1 MICDYTALT
10 AWGTVGGGA
19 ATFLAVLVALFYPIF
34 SERKRKQ
41 ERARNLRER
50 LLVAAKGIILT
61 SMKRRLRIA
70 ETEEDKEFAAEFKM
84 LFPQTTL
91 LIRQEQDDVKKLYTL
106 LSASPG
112 WPTKTAESHLREIRE
127 AAREAVKTLGGA

>member
-1 MICDYTALT
+1 MAFMVADAP
-10 AWGTVGGGA
+10 GA
-19 ATFLAVLVALFYPIF
+19 ASPEVIPAPA
-34 SERKRKQ
+34 
-41 ERARNLRER
+41 
-50 LLVAAKGIILT
+50 ILGG
-61 SMKRRLRIA
+61 MP